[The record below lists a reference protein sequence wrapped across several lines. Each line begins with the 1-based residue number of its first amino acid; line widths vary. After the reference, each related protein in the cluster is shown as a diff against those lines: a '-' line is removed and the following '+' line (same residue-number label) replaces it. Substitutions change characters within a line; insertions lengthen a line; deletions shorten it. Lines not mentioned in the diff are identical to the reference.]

1 MAIVDYKAVS
11 IFHAEMEILSGVD
24 LAVNPGEFIYLCG
37 RVGSGKSTL
46 LKTMYAELP
55 VIAGEARMF
64 DKYDMMHLKK
74 RDIPMLRR
82 QIGIVF
88 QDFKLLIDRSVHD
101 NLEFVLRATGW
112 RQKKAIEERIQFVL
126 DTVGM
131 SNKGYKWPHQ
141 LSGGEQQR
149 IVIARA
155 LLNLPQ
161 LIIADEPTGNLDP
174 ETAHGIMDLL
184 EEISKSGTA
193 IVMATHNMQLVQEYP
208 HTRYFCADGK
218 LTSCSTSYL
227 A

>member
-1 MAIVDYKAVS
+1 MAIVDYKSVS
-11 IFHAEMEILSGVD
+11 IFHAEMEILAGVD
-24 LAVNPGEFIYLCG
+24 LTVNSGEFIYLCG

-55 VIAGEARMF
+55 VTAGEAMMF
-64 DKYDMMHLKK
+64 DKYDMTKIK
-74 RDIPMLRR
+74 SRDIPMLRR

-101 NLEFVLRATGW
+101 NLEFVLKATGW
-112 RQKKAIEERIQFVL
+112 RKKNAIEERIQFVL

-193 IVMATHNMQLVQEYP
+193 IIMATHNMQLVEDYP
-208 HTRYFCADGK
+208 HTRYFCSDGK
-218 LTSCSTSYL
+218 MTCVSD
-227 A
+227 

>member
-1 MAIVDYKAVS
+1 MAIVDYKSVS
-11 IFHAEMEILSGVD
+11 IFHAEVEVLAGVNLTVD
-24 LAVNPGEFIYLCG
+24 PGEFIYLCG

-55 VIAGEARMF
+55 VAAGEAHMF
-64 DKYDMMHLKK
+64 DYDMMHIRK

-174 ETAHGIMDLL
+174 ETARGIMELL

-193 IVMATHNMQLVQEYP
+193 IIMATHNMVLIEEYP
-208 HTRYFCADGK
+208 HTRYFCSDGK
-218 LTSCSTSYL
+218 MSCVSD
-227 A
+227 